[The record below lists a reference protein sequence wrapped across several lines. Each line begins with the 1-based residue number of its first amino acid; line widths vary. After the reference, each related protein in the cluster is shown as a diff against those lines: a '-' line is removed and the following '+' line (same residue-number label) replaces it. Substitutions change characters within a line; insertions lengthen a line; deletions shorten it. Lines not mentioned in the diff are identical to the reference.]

1 MPIPESSRRRGLAI
15 MLGCFALYAVASVI
29 DTLKGVTLSSLL
41 AETRY
46 SYSLGGLI
54 VSAFYLGYMAANL
67 AIGAVSERF
76 GKKAPAMLSAV
87 FLVAGSIGLAIA
99 DRPAAYLASSFLNG
113 MGGGAS
119 LLACNVILIDLRSRD
134 TGRWLNL
141 LYAVF
146 GLCSMLT
153 PLYARLVM
161 AGNGSWRNAFQYAAL
176 AAGFTLAYLAWAR
189 YPAGESAPG
198 SVPPS
203 RLNLR
208 ELARLALSGRMF
220 WYYLIVFAYI
230 VTEVGLG
237 TWLVEYFQKVRGH
250 SHDDSQAW
258 LSIFYAGIMGG
269 RLLGSLVVDRVGHL
283 RCLALG
289 GGACLLSLLLGQFG
303 PDWCVYALPASGL
316 FLSVILPTAAAHMSS
331 RLASGRDAALGAMFA
346 FIGVGGMTGP
356 LLIGMAGSHWSLDGG
371 MAVTTLSCLVMLA
384 AIRRAGKDAARG

>member
-1 MPIPESSRRRGLAI
+1 M
-15 MLGCFALYAVASVI
+15 I
-29 DTLKGVTLSSLL
+29 DALKGVTLSSLL

-54 VSAFYLGYMAANL
+54 ASAFYLGYMAANL

-76 GKKAPAMLSAV
+76 GKKAPAMLSAA
-87 FLVAGSIGLAIA
+87 FLAAGSIGLAVA

-134 TGRWLNL
+134 AGRWLNL

-146 GLCSMLT
+146 GLSSMLT
-153 PLYARLVM
+153 PHYARLVM
-161 AGNGSWRNAFQYAAL
+161 AGNGSWRSAFQYAAL
-176 AAGFTLAYLAWAR
+176 AAGFILAYLAWAR
-189 YPAGESAPG
+189 YPAGESASAPA
-198 SVPPS
+198 PC
-203 RLNLR
+203 LNLR

-220 WYYLIVFAYI
+220 WYYLIVFAYS
-230 VTEVGLG
+230 VTEVGLE
-237 TWLVEYFQKVRGH
+237 TWLVEYFQKARGH
-250 SHDDSQAW
+250 SHDDSQVW

-269 RLLGSLVVDRVGHL
+269 RLLGSLVVDRLGHL
-283 RCLALG
+283 RCLGFG
-289 GGACLLSLLLGQFG
+289 GGACLVSLLLGQFG

-316 FLSVILPTAAAHMSS
+316 FLAVILPTTAAYMSS

-346 FIGVGGMTGP
+346 FIGVGGMIGP

-384 AIRRAGKDAARG
+384 AVRRIGKDAARG